1 MSRQR
6 WLPTKSTVKH
16 LRFLHSL
23 SLTPVF
29 FFALAQN
36 PTADLTVALLLF
48 FILALSIFP
57 ASHGF
62 NSYYDRDNGSIG
74 GLEKPPAVDPQLLL
88 ISIGLEALGLA
99 LSAVYFD
106 LAATLVLAA
115 YGIASKL
122 YSHPAIRLKAK
133 PFISLFVVASFQ
145 GAAIYWLVKQ
155 TSAQAPWGFQ
165 DHLGAAVSSLM
176 VTAVYPLT
184 QIYQHDED
192 RQRGDLTLSR
202 LLGIRGTFIFSMS
215 SLVVSLGALLFF
227 SGDLRWL
234 VFILV
239 QLPVG
244 LRFFRWMRQA
254 WHRPALAN
262 YKNTAAFLNTLTLTS
277 SAGFIGMY
285 LLEKNP

>member
-1 MSRQR
+1 M
-6 WLPTKSTVKH
+6 KH

-36 PTADLTVALLLF
+36 PTADLSAALLLF
-48 FILALSIFP
+48 IILAGSIFP

-74 GLEKPPAVDPQLLL
+74 GLEKPPTVDAQLLTV
-88 ISIGLEALGLA
+88 SIGLEAVGLLLTA
-99 LSAVYFD
+99 IYFD
-106 LAATLVLAA
+106 VASTAVLVA

-122 YSHPAIRLKAK
+122 YSHPAVRLKAR
-133 PFISLFVVASFQ
+133 PWLSLLVVASFQ
-145 GAAIYWLVKQ
+145 GPAVYWLVTQ
-155 TSAQAPWGFQ
+155 TSGQAPWGFL
-165 DHLGAAVSSLM
+165 DDLGAFVSCLM

-202 LLGIRGTFIFSMS
+202 LLGIRGTFIFSLS
-215 SLVVSLGALLFF
+215 CLTVALGALLFL

-234 VFILV
+234 AFILL

-244 LRFFRWMRQA
+244 LKFFRWARQA
-254 WHRPALAN
+254 WHTPALAN
-262 YKNTAAFLNTLTLTS
+262 YRNTAGFLNTLTLTS
-277 SAGFIGMY
+277 SAGFICMFILG
-285 LLEKNP
+285 KNA